1 MRVCI
6 SLLLAASLF
15 CLNAAPSVAQT
26 FSPPPLLFT
35 GMDGILISDG
45 GMEIPIWGYGL
56 TANGYIT
63 VPGPLLE
70 YETGDDVNL
79 SFVNNSPESH
89 TIHLH
94 GLDVDQA
101 NDGVPT
107 TSFIVIQDDVGSYE
121 FTASEPGTFFYH
133 CHVTTTLHLTMG
145 MYGMILVRHPG
156 GVLFE
161 GGPAYYSDAPLLFSD
176 LEIATNLDPVQSFP
190 FHDIRPDYFMV
201 NGRSGSQLETGS
213 SGTPGEPG
221 TILSCPNGESLAL
234 RLGSMAYTLTK
245 LIIPAELGAMCYM
258 SDGRPVPTP
267 FGVEE
272 LNIYPGE
279 RFTVLISPDAE
290 YDGTIEVQSWDMV
303 NREYVHSN
311 FVRIRDA
318 ALNVGD
324 TQIQNPLT
332 LSISP
337 NPSRDFISV
346 NSSDGRE
353 LADWTIYN
361 TSGKIIA
368 KGYSSEPSMRIDIS
382 LFASGSYILE
392 SINGDLKCRAQFV
405 R

>member
-1 MRVCI
+1 MRLFIATLFV
-6 SLLLAASLF
+6 AVLF
-15 CLNAAPSVAQT
+15 CLNALSSIAQT
-26 FSPPPLLFT
+26 FAPPPLLFT
-35 GMDGILISDG
+35 GMDGILISDE
-45 GMEIPIWGYGL
+45 GMDIPIWGYGL
-56 TANGYIT
+56 LSDGYIT
-63 VPGPLLE
+63 APGPLLE
-70 YETGDDVNL
+70 YETGDEVNL
-79 SFVNNSPESH
+79 AFVNNSPESH

-107 TSFIVIQDDVGSYE
+107 TSFIVIMDEIGSYS
-121 FTASEPGTFFYH
+121 FTASEPGTFLYH

-161 GGPAYYSDAPLLFSD
+161 GGPSYYSDAPLLFSD
-176 LEIATNLDPVQSFP
+176 LEIATNLDQVQSYP

-213 SGTPGEPG
+213 TGIPGESGT
-221 TILSCPNGESLAL
+221 IISCPNGESIAL

-245 LIIPAELGAMCYM
+245 IIIPTELEGMCYM

-272 LNIYPGE
+272 IDIYPGE
-279 RFTVLISPDAE
+279 RFTILISPEAE
-290 YDGTIEVQSWDMV
+290 YDGSIEVQSWDMV
-303 NREYVHSN
+303 NSEYLHSN

-318 ALNVGD
+318 ALNIG
-324 TQIQNPLT
+324 TPHIQSPLS

-337 NPSRDFISV
+337 NPSSNFITV
-346 NSSDGRE
+346 NTNDSRSIE
-353 LADWTIYN
+353 DWAIYN
-361 TSGKIIA
+361 ASGKIVLE
-368 KGYSSEPSMRIDIS
+368 GQTDLHLMRVDIS
-382 LFASGSYILE
+382 SLESGSYILE
-392 SINGDLKCRAQFV
+392 SIHGQKHYRARFI

>member
-1 MRVCI
+1 MRVFI
-6 SLLLAASLF
+6 TLLLAASLY
-15 CLNAAPSVAQT
+15 CLNALNSIAQT

-35 GMDGILISDG
+35 GMDGILISDD
-45 GMEIPIWGYGL
+45 GMDIPIWGYGL
-56 TANGYIT
+56 SSIGYIT
-63 VPGPLLE
+63 APGPLLE
-70 YETGDDVNL
+70 YETGDEVNL
-79 SFVNNSPESH
+79 AFVNNSPESH

-107 TSFIVIQDDVGSYE
+107 TSFLVIMDEIGSYS
-121 FTASEPGTFFYH
+121 FTASEPGTFLYH

-161 GGPAYYSDAPLLFSD
+161 GGPSYYSDAPLLFSD
-176 LEIATNLDPVQSFP
+176 LEIATNLDAVQSYP

-213 SGTPGEPG
+213 TGIPGESGT
-221 TILSCPNGESLAL
+221 IISCPNGESIAL

-245 LIIPAELGAMCYM
+245 IIIPTELEGMCYM

-272 LNIYPGE
+272 IDIYPGE
-279 RFTVLISPDAE
+279 RFTILISPEAE
-290 YDGTIEVQSWDMV
+290 YDGSIEVQSWDMV
-303 NREYVHSN
+303 NREYLHSN

-318 ALNVGD
+318 ALNISSPH
-324 TQIQNPLT
+324 IQSSLS

-337 NPSRDFISV
+337 NPSSNFITV
-346 NSSDGRE
+346 NTNDARSIE
-353 LADWTIYN
+353 DWAIYN
-361 TSGKIIA
+361 ASGKIVLQGQTDLHLM
-368 KGYSSEPSMRIDIS
+368 KVDIS
-382 LFASGSYILE
+382 SLESGSYILE
-392 SINGDLKCRAQFV
+392 SINGQKNYKARFIK
-405 R
+405 